1 MGKRFKNRRII
12 YFSLCFN
19 MGIKLKEKYYII
31 YCARGMTVVYL
42 ENAHLNIT
50 LLNWFLEN
58 NTCQVDEETRNK
70 YLSLKNNIEGW
81 KKGTNLR
88 QLNLKNSNHKLESD
102 KIKENLSLFL
112 NQLSKSNFNLIE
124 KKIKLEI
131 ENSSEAENIL
141 LDLILNI
148 GLQQENNLELLIT
161 LVANQ
166 NLMSGIINKLIQKLD
181 SIQLVKIDQSNYN
194 QICIDTRN
202 NLIFKNS
209 FILLSIIFN
218 RCNLLTIETIKEKIA
233 FLETK
238 ITTDEKE
245 NVEKYM
251 EILIDILKRISEK
264 LKKNNPLFFE
274 ELIAKLIAYKND
286 KIRFTNRTRFAIMD
300 YFDNNY
306 NDSYPG

>member
-1 MGKRFKNRRII
+1 
-12 YFSLCFN
+12 
-19 MGIKLKEKYYII
+19 
-31 YCARGMTVVYL
+31 MTVVYL
-42 ENAHLNIT
+42 ENANLNIT

-58 NTCQVDEETRNK
+58 NTHQVDEETRNK

-88 QLNLKNSNHKLESD
+88 QLNNSNHKLESD

-166 NLMSGIINKLIQKLD
+166 NLMSGIIHNLIHKLD
-181 SIQLVKIDQSNYN
+181 SIHLVKIDQSNYN

-218 RCNLLTIETIKEKIA
+218 RCNLLTVETLKDKMS

-238 ITTDEKE
+238 INTDEKE

-251 EILIDILKRISEK
+251 EILIDIMKRISEK
-264 LKKNNPLFFE
+264 LKKNHGLFYDE
-274 ELIAKLIAYKND
+274 IIAKLIAYKND
-286 KIRFTNRTRFAIMD
+286 KIMFTNRTRFAIMD
-300 YFDNNY
+300 YFDNY
-306 NDSYPG
+306 YKDSYPG

>member
-1 MGKRFKNRRII
+1 
-12 YFSLCFN
+12 

-181 SIQLVKIDQSNYN
+181 SIHLVKIDQSNYN

-218 RCNLLTIETIKEKIA
+218 RCNLLTIETIKEKIS
-233 FLETK
+233 FLERK

-274 ELIAKLIAYKND
+274 EIIAKLIAYKND